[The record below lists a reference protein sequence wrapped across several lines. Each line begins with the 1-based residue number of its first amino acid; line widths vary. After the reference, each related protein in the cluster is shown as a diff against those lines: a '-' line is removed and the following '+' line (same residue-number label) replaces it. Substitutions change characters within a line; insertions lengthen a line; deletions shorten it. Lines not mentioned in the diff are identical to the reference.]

1 MSYIY
6 NNFLKPISPGDR
18 NIQIIDSTGKITYT
32 INPFSITDTFISNNL
47 IKINI
52 KSQKNIILDFYS
64 TIQAQQALITLQGQI
79 DTLIQNVPFVIS
91 KDLENF
97 IINQVAYDTSQI
109 SNLNGVTFSGDIL
122 PSVDSFYNIGHQNQK
137 WNNLYLSNSAIINGV
152 TISAFDGGL
161 NVDKINLGPS
171 FSITSIGNK
180 FNFNSSV
187 SAPSILIDGVT
198 VSSSNNSIIVP
209 GLNLGTTAS
218 PFVFTTNGSQ
228 LIFNGTTSLPIS
240 YDNLENLPFIHNS
253 FNKVVATNDVIL
265 NNNTLNFVNGL
276 TESAQISST
285 TSSLVLKTYNSSG
298 ATTSTYEWNLSNGTM
313 SLPTDG
319 DISLNGESIIVKYYG
334 TSSTP
339 LQLPQVGYVVNL
351 TTQKRLSY
359 RPMQELLCYD
369 IGYQNYMIDDYVDD
383 SGTFFTGTVDSYNS
397 TTGQLSLVVDYSS
410 GWGLTNNSGI
420 VPTYSNWHINIGS
433 PNFANNSSS
442 SVTIGN
448 PTSSALLTSDGTSTG
463 INANSNVLLND
474 ILLKIKTTSLFQQT
488 IEKIAVSSSNNS
500 IVNYSF
506 TQSSIWFQAYPTQD
520 WIANITNVLNILRNS
535 NGGIVTFTIVILQGS
550 VPYIPQIGGI
560 DGNIV
565 RISWVNDTVP
575 SGTPNGIDVIGLS
588 LLYPISLFGQLSSFP
603 QPGNYSSPNTEP
615 IVTTTTISGTVSGG
629 YITSDGGAP
638 ILQCGVVYATH
649 SNTELYDYF
658 TNNGTASS
666 FSSTLSLNNIDTWYY
681 RAYAINNIGIGY
693 GSELSV
699 SYVGP

>member
-52 KSQKNIILDFYS
+52 KSQKTIILDFYS

-137 WNNLYLSNSAIINGV
+137 WNNLYLSNSAIIN
-152 TISAFDGGL
+152 
-161 NVDKINLGPS
+161 
-171 FSITSIGNK
+171 
-180 FNFNSSV
+180 
-187 SAPSILIDGVT
+187 GVT

-488 IEKIAVSSSNNS
+488 IEKFAVSSSNNS

-506 TQSSIWFQAYPTQD
+506 TQSSIWVQRYQIQD
-520 WIANITNVLNILRNS
+520 WIANITNVLNILQNS
-535 NGGIVTFTIVILQGS
+535 NGGIVTFTLVVIQGS

-560 DGNIV
+560 DGNIQ
-565 RISWVNDTVP
+565 RISWANDTVP

-588 LLYPISLFGQLSSFP
+588 LLYPILLFGQLSSFP

-615 IVTTTTISGTVSGG
+615 TVTTTTISGTVSGG
-629 YITSDGGAP
+629 NITSDGGAP

-649 SNTELYDYF
+649 SNPELYDYF

-693 GSELSV
+693 GNELSV

>member
-52 KSQKNIILDFYS
+52 KSQKTIILDFYS

-152 TISAFDGGL
+152 TIS
-161 NVDKINLGPS
+161 S
-171 FSITSIGNK
+171 HS
-180 FNFNSSV
+180 
-187 SAPSILIDGVT
+187 
-198 VSSSNNSIIVP
+198 NSIIVP

-488 IEKIAVSSSNNS
+488 IEKFAVSSSNNS

-506 TQSSIWFQAYPTQD
+506 TQSSIWVQRYQIQD
-520 WIANITNVLNILRNS
+520 WIANITNVLNILQNS
-535 NGGIVTFTIVILQGS
+535 NGGIVTFTLVVIQGS

-560 DGNIV
+560 DGNIQ
-565 RISWVNDTVP
+565 RISWANDTVP

-588 LLYPISLFGQLSSFP
+588 LLYPILLFGQLSSFP

-615 IVTTTTISGTVSGG
+615 TVTTTTISGTVSGG
-629 YITSDGGAP
+629 NITSDGGAP

-649 SNTELYDYF
+649 SNPELYDYF

-693 GSELSV
+693 GNELSV